1 MPLLLQQD
9 VGLVG
14 SHRGM
19 RALSLNHCTHL
30 SSCYPLN
37 LSIVADQAQMR
48 GSLHAHILAWFHAR
62 RRPACHTDLEPI
74 HRETKVGTE
83 SRQRPRTHVVPELRE
98 HQEDNVYHYA
108 EVGRIS
114 TEMCRPHV
122 TGTVGG
128 DPFGGFNYEKLRI
141 AGVARAIQTRLA
153 LHSCTLRYCLE
164 GRSSCRFFF
173 PWPRFVTIAISYIIA
188 ICGLSILVILRIVS
202 SIWPQMPYQCYD
214 EHTERVAGMRRLEQD
229 DQYV

>member
-1 MPLLLQQD
+1 MWLF
-9 VGLVG
+9 VCGAVN
-14 SHRGM
+14 
-19 RALSLNHCTHL
+19 SL
-30 SSCYPLN
+30 
-37 LSIVADQAQMR
+37 
-48 GSLHAHILAWFHAR
+48 
-62 RRPACHTDLEPI
+62 
-74 HRETKVGTE
+74 TE
-83 SRQRPRTHVVPELRE
+83 H
-98 HQEDNVYHYA
+98 VYHYA

-114 TEMCRPHV
+114 TEICRPHV

-128 DPFGGFNYEKLRI
+128 EPFGGFNYEKLRI

-173 PWPRFVTIAISYIIA
+173 PWPRCNIIVVSYIIVV
-188 ICGLSILVILRIVS
+188 CGVAVLVCLRVVS
-202 SIWPQMPYQCYD
+202 SLLPRPQMPYQCYD